1 MGTSTKRLIKARAT
15 RSKISETFRM
25 LENAHV
31 TIDELLTSPPQCLTR
46 IRVYDVLRRCPHL
59 NRAGAEKVLRN
70 AKVWPLTTWGNLTP
84 DERQAIASHLPPRA
98 RGD

>member
-31 TIDELLTSPPQCLTR
+31 TIDELLTSPPTMSYTYPC
-46 IRVYDVLRRCPHL
+46 V
-59 NRAGAEKVLRN
+59 
-70 AKVWPLTTWGNLTP
+70 
-84 DERQAIASHLPPRA
+84 
-98 RGD
+98 